1 MVRLWRDKS
10 SQSES
15 VIKVEGQLM
24 AEWVAL
30 VEDECLAEAKSG
42 RTVVLDLGDVTFVD
56 GRGLAMLR
64 GLSRKSIVLKNITPL
79 LQDQLNDGGKKS

>member
-1 MVRLWRDKS
+1 MVRLWREKS
-10 SQSES
+10 SESES

-24 AEWVAL
+24 AEWVPL
-30 VEDECLAEAKSG
+30 VEDECLAETKNG
-42 RTVVLDLGDVTFVD
+42 HRVVLDLRDVTFVD